1 MGIFILGSTQDV
13 FAGVLA
19 VNFALYKAIVSLI
32 IKQIWSKI
40 IRPAKNGNQGM
51 KKTVFFRFQLFF
63 RFLCR
68 MFKNNIYTVELCK
81 RSLKKL
87 SSKGVEEIAV
97 YGTGFTAKILC
108 IITKQTTLKILGIYD
123 KAKTGGK
130 FLQYN
135 VLPYQSLVGFK
146 GKIVVAVLTGSLEKA
161 LELKE
166 IGIKDDNI
174 IKLQ

>member
-1 MGIFILGSTQDV
+1 MGSTQNI
-13 FAGVLA
+13 FAGILV

-40 IRPAKNGNQGM
+40 IQPAKDENQGM
-51 KKTVFFRFQLFF
+51 KKTVFFKFQLFF
-63 RFLCR
+63 RFIYR
-68 MFKNNIYTVELCK
+68 MFENNIYTVELCK

-97 YGTGFTAKILC
+97 YGTDFTAKILC
-108 IITKQTTLKILGIYD
+108 IIIKQMPLKILGIYD
-123 KAKTGGK
+123 KVKTGGK

-135 VLPYQSLVGFK
+135 VLPYQSLAGFK
-146 GKIVVAVLTGSLEKA
+146 GKIVIASLSESLERA
-161 LELKE
+161 LELRE

-174 IKLQ
+174 IKLR